1 MQAVILAGG
10 KGTRLKP
17 YTVTIPK
24 PLVPVGEHPILEVI
38 LRQLKQQGFERITLA
53 VGYHSEL
60 IQAYFLKGEKHGL
73 TIEYSLEDEP
83 LGTAGPLKLIEDLDE
98 HFLVMNS
105 DDLSD
110 FNYASFLDY
119 HKKNKAMITIG
130 MFSKEQKIDLGII
143 ESDRSNVV
151 KNYIEKPAYHFQVS
165 MGIYAFRREAID
177 YIPQKKYYDFPE
189 LIRVLLKNKQ
199 KVLAYPH
206 RGFWL
211 DIGRPEDYEVANEK
225 FEEIKESLGY

>member
-38 LRQLKQQGFERITLA
+38 LRQLKQQGFRRVTLA

-60 IQAYFLKGEKHGL
+60 IQAYFLQGEKHGL
-73 TIEYSLEDEP
+73 TIEYSLEDTP
-83 LGTAGPLKLIEDLDE
+83 LGTAGPLKLIQDLDD

-110 FNYASFLDY
+110 FDYASFLDY
-119 HKKNKAMITIG
+119 HKKNEAIVTIG

-143 ESDRSNVV
+143 EADQSNVV
-151 KNYIEKPAYHFQVS
+151 KNYIEKPTYDFQVS
-165 MGIYAFRREAID
+165 MGIYAFNKEAVR
-177 YIPQKKYYDFPE
+177 YIPENKYYDFPD
-189 LIRVLLKNKQ
+189 LIRTLLKKGK

-206 RGFWL
+206 PGFWL

-225 FEEIKESLGY
+225 FEEIKKKLGY